1 MTPRVKRTMLF
12 LLILVL
18 AIFFYGAFGRDT
30 LLLSLADETVTV
42 TGPEESSFSVPYR
55 EIASMEL
62 REDFDCGVPV
72 DGDLKN
78 HIRYGLWHNE
88 ELQNYQLFASDKIG
102 VVILLRTTGGDV
114 LVFNYESEDTTRS
127 YYDSFTDFLAEQGYP
142 AAAVPAA

>member
-1 MTPRVKRTMLF
+1 MTPRVKRTLLF

-18 AIFFYGAFGRDT
+18 AVFFYGAFGRNT

-42 TGPEESSFSVPYR
+42 TGPEDSSFSVPYG
-55 EIASMEL
+55 EIALMEL
-62 REDFDCGVPV
+62 REDFDPGVSV
-72 DGDLKN
+72 DGGLKN
-78 HIRYGLWHNE
+78 NIRYGLWHNE

-127 YYDSFTDFLAEQGYP
+127 YYGSFTEFLAQQGYAVTAAP
-142 AAAVPAA
+142 AA

>member
-1 MTPRVKRTMLF
+1 MTPRVKRAMLF

-42 TGPEESSFSVPYR
+42 TGPEESSFSVPYG

-62 REDFDCGVPV
+62 REDFDCGVSV
-72 DGDLKN
+72 DGGLKN

-127 YYDSFTDFLAEQGYP
+127 YYGSFTGFLAEQGYTAAAP
-142 AAAVPAA
+142 AA